1 MSKEINSLFLL
12 FFLQNKLQGTLLL
25 ESDSNWILPNNF
37 LGSAFVIGSIIVLL
51 NLDRLLFGCLRF
63 LRFLLEIMM
72 TVLPYSLLLYQIL
85 PIYVYA

>member
-1 MSKEINSLFLL
+1 MSKEINSLFLF

-37 LGSAFVIGSIIVLL
+37 FGSAFVIGSIIVLL